1 MIRIPEYLK
10 NQQNSLKV
18 MQLMNYEEQ
27 PVTRQFQEVGKDVR
41 VTFDNLS
48 DGERIQKA
56 FYLDNKGSSI
66 DSGYF
71 KAMLKYTSALYAED
85 GFIDFSALIGKSF
98 IVGIDETFSSKTLQT
113 YQNISV
119 FLPLESD
126 FVEQIKSI

>member
-1 MIRIPEYLK
+1 MIQVANYLTR
-10 NQQNSLKV
+10 QQNSLKV
-18 MQLMNYEEQ
+18 MKLINHEEQ
-27 PVTRQFQEVGKDVR
+27 PVTRQFQEIGKDVR
-41 VTFDNLS
+41 FTLESLS

-126 FVEQIKSI
+126 FVKQIKNI